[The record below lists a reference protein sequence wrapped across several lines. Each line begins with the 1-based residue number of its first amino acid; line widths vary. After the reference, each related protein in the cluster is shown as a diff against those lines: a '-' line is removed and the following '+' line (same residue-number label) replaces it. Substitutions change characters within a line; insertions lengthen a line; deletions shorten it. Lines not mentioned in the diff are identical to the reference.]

1 MLRAM
6 ANRLSGETSP
16 YLLQHAHNP
25 VDWFPWGDEAFDRAR
40 SLDRPILLS
49 IGYSACHWCHV
60 MERESFDDPDTAALM
75 NGLFVSVKVDR
86 EERPDV
92 DAIYMKAVQAMT
104 GQGGWPLTAILTPDG
119 APFFGGTYFPP
130 APRHGMASF
139 RQVLEA
145 TARAYQDRRSDVLEA
160 AGQVRGILERSATVP
175 GSEASGR
182 EIGPSVIEAAHRFMA
197 ARFDPVNGGF
207 GAAPKFPQP
216 AVLDFL
222 LGHGVRAENEHALT
236 MALHTLR
243 CMARGGIRDQLD
255 GGFHRYSVDARWL
268 VPHFEKMLYDNALL
282 ARVYLH
288 AWQITG
294 EALFRRATTECL
306 TYLLSDLEHPG
317 GGFYSARDAD
327 SEGEEGV
334 FYLWTP
340 SEVEAVLG
348 HDEAAL
354 FNRFFDVSEAG
365 NFEGKNILHRPHDL
379 DAVARSQGLEP
390 EELIERLDQ
399 ARGALHE
406 ARGDRVPP
414 FRDEKVLS
422 GWTAMTVRALAEA
435 GGAMGVP
442 EWTEA
447 AARSARFVL
456 NAMRDQDRLLHT
468 FMAGTAR
475 IPGFLEDYAAL
486 GNALM
491 TLHETSLDPEWLDE
505 CRWVCDRILDLF
517 VDADGIPYDTAVD
530 AERLLIRPREIMDNA
545 TPSGTSLTAE
555 LMLRAGVVFD
565 EDRYRSLAEGILAR
579 GVDDMER
586 YPLAFGRLLA
596 VLESHVEG
604 AVEVAIVGPRS
615 DPETQALLG
624 TVLERFLPH
633 RVVVGG
639 DERDALQSGDGDAT
653 TASEGERSALTAPTL
668 PLLDGRFMVDGE
680 PTAFVCR
687 DYACQ
692 APVTTPEALAD
703 QLP

>member
-6 ANRLSGETSP
+6 ANRLSEETSP

-25 VDWFPWGDEAFDRAR
+25 VDWFPWGAEAFERAQ
-40 SLDRPILLS
+40 SLDRPVLLS
-49 IGYSACHWCHV
+49 VGYSACHWCHV
-60 MERESFDDPDTAALM
+60 MERESFDDPETAALM
-75 NGLFVSVKVDR
+75 NGLFVSIKVDR

-104 GQGGWPLTAILTPDG
+104 GQGGWPLTAVLTPDG

-130 APRHGMASF
+130 DPRHGMAS
-139 RQVLEA
+139 A
-145 TARAYQDRRSDVLEA
+145 
-160 AGQVRGILERSATVP
+160 QVRRILERSATVP
-175 GSEASGR
+175 ESEASDPETGTAL
-182 EIGPSVIEAAHRFMA
+182 IEGAHRFMA
-197 ARFDPVNGGF
+197 ARFDPVHGGF
-207 GAAPKFPQP
+207 GPAPKFPQP

-222 LGHGVRAENEHALT
+222 LGHGVQANDEQSLT

-243 CMARGGIRDQLD
+243 CMARGGMRDQLD

-294 EALFRRATTECL
+294 EELFRRVTSECL
-306 TYLLSDLEHPG
+306 TYVLSDLGQPE

-327 SEGEEGV
+327 SEGEEGL

-340 SEVEAVLG
+340 SQVEAVLG
-348 HDEAAL
+348 GEETAL
-354 FNRFFDVSEAG
+354 FNRFFDVSDAG
-365 NFEGKNILHRPHDL
+365 NFEGSNILHRPHDL
-379 DAVARSQGLEP
+379 EAVAQAQGLET
-390 EELIERLDQ
+390 EALLGRLDE
-399 ARGALHE
+399 ARGALRE
-406 ARGDRVPP
+406 DRASRVPP

-435 GGAMGVP
+435 GGAMDVP
-442 EWTEA
+442 EWTQA

-456 NAMRDQDRLLHT
+456 DAMRDQDRLLHT

-491 TLHETSLDPEWLDE
+491 TLHEATLDPAWLEE

-517 VDADGIPYDTAVD
+517 VDAAGIPYDTAVD
-530 AERLLIRPREIMDNA
+530 AERLLIRPRETMDNA

-565 EDRYRSLAEGILAR
+565 DDRYRSLAEGILAR
-579 GVDDMER
+579 GMDDMER

-596 VLESHVEG
+596 VLESHLGG
-604 AVEVAIVGPRS
+604 AVEVAIVGPRN
-615 DPETQALLG
+615 DPDTQALLA
-624 TVLERFLPH
+624 TVLGRFLPH
-633 RVVVGG
+633 RVLVGG
-639 DERDALQSGDGDAT
+639 NGSDARAHPAIDDAKPA
-653 TASEGERSALTAPTL
+653 ASEADPTGTATATL
-668 PLLDGRFMVDGE
+668 PLLAGRFMVDGN

-692 APVTTPEALAD
+692 APVTAPEALAD